1 MSTGTS
7 SIEMRS
13 EAMDSALAEEAQK
26 GRLDDNEIQRLVM
39 LSRDA
44 AYQRSEHVPVKTV
57 EVFEPRSLVS
67 IAMDAQRRR
76 EAEMRTAVAAGAM
89 IDPDLANAGE
99 AAEAAAADHQSQ
111 DMAPSQNAAAE
122 AEAGAASQADGAMP
136 AGEDAAASD
145 TPEEGAADEES
156 AQESPQGSTPGASQI
171 DFEAGR
177 AAGLEEG
184 HATGFEEGHAKGL
197 EGGRAA
203 GRAEAS
209 AQLERAIQAFEIAA
223 EKLGN
228 LTEIDSNA
236 LGESIHKAIL
246 TLASER
252 AGRAIAE
259 QPDAFADRI
268 EGLLAAIRTASGQ
281 PVIHLNPGDLGS
293 VQPLVETREKLRH
306 CAFVAS
312 ADLAAGDLS
321 VTVGTIGID
330 DIILPAV
337 QEPAASSTPA
347 NAAVK
352 SEVNQLEVNQ
362 PEVNAPEVNAPEV
375 NAPETSGPETSGP
388 EMTGPETPY
397 GAEQRP
403 EGKVAGGTEAGKD
416 IDTDIA
422 TDTLQGESD
431 D

>member
-7 SIEMRS
+7 SSEMRS
-13 EAMDSALAEEAQK
+13 EAMDAALAEEAQK

-89 IDPDLANAGE
+89 IDPDLANEGE
-99 AAEAAAADHQSQ
+99 VAEADHQSQ
-111 DMAPSQNAAAE
+111 DMAVSQNAPADGEMDAAP
-122 AEAGAASQADGAMP
+122 QADGAMP

-145 TPEEGAADEES
+145 IPEEGAADDEPTQ
-156 AQESPQGSTPGASQI
+156 ATIQGTTPGASQI

-184 HATGFEEGHAKGL
+184 HATGLEEGHAKGL
-197 EGGRAA
+197 EEGRAA

-209 AQLERAIQAFEIAA
+209 AQLERAIQAFETAA

-228 LTEIDSNA
+228 LMEIDSNA

-312 ADLAAGDLS
+312 ANLAAGDLS

-330 DIILPAV
+330 DIILPPV
-337 QEPAASSTPA
+337 QESAASSTPA
-347 NAAVK
+347 SAAA
-352 SEVNQLEVNQ
+352 E
-362 PEVNAPEVNAPEV
+362 PEVNEPEVKEPEVKEPEV
-375 NAPETSGPETSGP
+375 NAPETKGP
-388 EMTGPETPY
+388 EMTGPETSD
-397 GAEQRP
+397 GGEQRP
-403 EGKVAGGTEAGKD
+403 EGKAAGGTEAGKD
-416 IDTDIA
+416 IDTNIA

>member
-7 SIEMRS
+7 SSEMRS

-89 IDPDLANAGE
+89 IDPDLANEGE

-156 AQESPQGSTPGASQI
+156 AQDSAQESPQGSTPGASQI

-197 EGGRAA
+197 EEGRAA

-362 PEVNAPEVNAPEV
+362 PEVNAPEVNAPE
-375 NAPETSGPETSGP
+375 TSGPETSGP

>member
-7 SIEMRS
+7 SSEMRS

-89 IDPDLANAGE
+89 IDPDLANEGA

-111 DMAPSQNAAAE
+111 DMAPSQNALADG
-122 AEAGAASQADGAMP
+122 EAGAASQADGAMP

-145 TPEEGAADEES
+145 TPEEGAADDES
-156 AQESPQGSTPGASQI
+156 AQGTPQGSTQGSTPGASQI

-177 AAGLEEG
+177 AAGLEAG
-184 HATGFEEGHAKGL
+184 HATGLEEGHAKGL
-197 EGGRAA
+197 EEGRAA

-209 AQLERAIQAFEIAA
+209 AQLERAIQAFETAA
-223 EKLGN
+223 AKLGN

-259 QPDAFADRI
+259 QPDAFAGRI
-268 EGLLAAIRTASGQ
+268 EGLLAAVRTASGQ

-293 VQPLVETREKLRH
+293 IQPLIETREKLRH

-312 ADLAAGDLS
+312 EDLAAGDLS

-330 DIILPAV
+330 DIILPPV

-347 NAAVK
+347 NAAAEP
-352 SEVNQLEVNQ
+352 EVNQLEVNQ
-362 PEVNAPEVNAPEV
+362 PEVKEVEVNALEV
-375 NAPETSGPETSGP
+375 NALETIGP
-388 EMTGPETPY
+388 EMTGPETSD
-397 GAEQRP
+397 GGEQRP
-403 EGKVAGGTEAGKD
+403 EGKAAGGTEAGKD
-416 IDTDIA
+416 IDTNIA